1 MDDVAGKMVRGSLWM
16 TSARM
21 FANLASF
28 LGMIVLARVLVPADF
43 GLFALGSTIFAI
55 VNAVT
60 DISMTQA
67 LVHHRDPGD
76 HHFDTAW
83 TLNAL
88 RGTLLA
94 LLMALVAIPLA
105 SFYQDHRLAYVIWA
119 LAFATFTSGLSNT
132 RLILLTKQLV
142 FWQEFM
148 IVVAQKGVTVI
159 VSITVALILRSYWAL
174 VAGSVIGQVVADI
187 VSYAILPHRPRPTL
201 RHARELYGFSIWLS
215 LDQAIVTINGKFDQ
229 IMIGIFLNKVTLGFY
244 AVGENLAQLPTRE
257 ATQPLTKTV
266 FPAFSRIADDPVR
279 LKQAY
284 LRAQALVTAIVLPV
298 GSGVAL
304 IAEPLVLLSMG
315 AKWLP
320 AVPVI
325 RILSTLFAV
334 TTLGMLVQPLAM
346 AKGATPTLFRRDTA
360 LCMLQLPM
368 TIGGLCWG
376 GLIGL
381 LGARVVTGLIGIIAN
396 LLLARR
402 LVGIGVRVQIAAN
415 GRGLIAV
422 GAMMAA
428 VLGSQAVYIDGRGA
442 LMQILLS
449 AALGGLVYAGMTL
462 LLWHLAGRPYGP
474 ETEIGRL
481 ASALGQRLRPAPAAP
496 R

>member
-1 MDDVAGKMVRGSLWM
+1 MDNVTGKIVRGSLWM

-148 IVVAQKGVTVI
+148 IVVAQKGATVI

-215 LDQAIVTINGKFDQ
+215 LDQAIVAINWKFDQ
-229 IMIGIFLNKVTLGFY
+229 LMIGALLNKIALGFY

-266 FPAFSRIADDPVR
+266 FPAFSRIGDDPVR

-284 LRAQALVTAIVLPV
+284 LRAQSLVVAVVLPV
-298 GSGVAL
+298 GSGITL

-315 AKWLP
+315 TKWLP

-325 RILSTLFAV
+325 EILSTLFALA
-334 TTLGMLVQPLAM
+334 TLGLLVQPLAM
-346 AKGATPTLFRRDTA
+346 AKGETRVLFRRDAA
-360 LCMLQLPM
+360 LFALQMPLSVA
-368 TIGGLCWG
+368 GLYWG

-381 LGARVVTGLIGIIAN
+381 LWTRIATGLIGIVAN
-396 LLLARR
+396 LLL
-402 LVGIGVRVQIAAN
+402 VRQLTGLQIAAQVAAN
-415 GRGLIAV
+415 GRSLIALC
-422 GAMMAA
+422 AMMAA
-428 VLGSQAVYIDGRGA
+428 VFGAKTIYINSCDA
-442 LMQILLS
+442 FVQILLS
-449 AALGGLVYAGMTL
+449 ATLGGSVYTAVML
-462 LLWHLAGRPYGP
+462 LLWQGARRPQGP
-474 ETEIGRL
+474 ETEIGHL
-481 ASALGQRLRPAPAAP
+481 ASALVQRLRPTVS